1 MLHIRLTL
9 IGIKKTGWAPKLS
22 AGPLEKNVKLCP
34 STGFTSYLPC
44 IMTGF
49 TSYLPCIMAGFTS
62 YLPCIMTEFTNLP
75 CIMTRFTNYLPCIMT
90 GFTSYLPCIMTVT
103 LTELRWSL
111 NHVL

>member
-49 TSYLPCIMAGFTS
+49 TSYLPCIM
-62 YLPCIMTEFTNLP
+62 
-75 CIMTRFTNYLPCIMT
+75 
-90 GFTSYLPCIMTVT
+90 TVT